1 MEKLVSVGR
10 AKKHLKLKILVS
22 KFVPWDLEATRT
34 WDLEATR
41 DGTSRQP
48 AWTSRQAAM
57 IRAGSLEV
65 RAGWL
70 KVPSQVVSKVSGFG
84 DEKTPFFLKSNAT
97 IDY

>member
-1 MEKLVSVGR
+1 
-10 AKKHLKLKILVS
+10 
-22 KFVPWDLEATRT
+22 
-34 WDLEATR
+34 
-41 DGTSRQP
+41 
-48 AWTSRQAAM
+48 M